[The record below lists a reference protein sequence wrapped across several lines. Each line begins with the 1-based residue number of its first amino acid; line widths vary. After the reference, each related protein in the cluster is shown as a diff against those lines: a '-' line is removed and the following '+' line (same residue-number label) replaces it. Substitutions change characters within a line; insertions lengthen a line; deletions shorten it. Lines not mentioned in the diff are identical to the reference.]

1 MLLWFEK
8 YYDVNLTLYNW
19 GNFLKTDL
27 EKALCPAWGI
37 AVGLYKG
44 FELRANFLKHSQ
56 NSQFN

>member
-8 YYDVNLTLYNW
+8 YYDVNLTLSNK

-37 AVGLYKG
+37 AVGLYKE
-44 FELRANFLKHSQ
+44 F
-56 NSQFN
+56 